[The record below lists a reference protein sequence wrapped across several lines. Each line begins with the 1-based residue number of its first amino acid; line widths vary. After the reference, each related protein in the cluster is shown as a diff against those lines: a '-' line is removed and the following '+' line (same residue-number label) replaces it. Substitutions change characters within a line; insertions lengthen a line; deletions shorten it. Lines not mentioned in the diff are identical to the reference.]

1 MHIFYKHFTNH
12 FFSYICNTKTNK
24 FRNMASHN
32 DLGALGEQ
40 IALEYLLAKNYQILE
55 TNWACG
61 HKEVDIIA
69 KDGDT
74 IVFVEVKTRHNPCL
88 IDPEVTVDSYKQ
100 RHLIWAANSY
110 VNRYQYDNDVRFDI
124 IAIIVN
130 SNNEKKIEHIEDAFY
145 PSLRSYK

>member
-1 MHIFYKHFTNH
+1 
-12 FFSYICNTKTNK
+12 
-24 FRNMASHN
+24 MAAHN

-40 IALEYLLAKNYQILE
+40 FALEYLLEKNYQILE
-55 TNWACG
+55 TNWVCG

-74 IVFVEVKTRHNPCL
+74 IVFVEVKTRHSKCL
-88 IDPEVTVDSYKQ
+88 VDPEITVDSYKQ

-130 SNNEKKIEHIEDAFY
+130 PNNEKKIEHIEDAFY
-145 PSLRSYK
+145 PSLK

>member
-1 MHIFYKHFTNH
+1 
-12 FFSYICNTKTNK
+12 
-24 FRNMASHN
+24 MASHN
-32 DLGALGEQ
+32 DLGAWGEK
-40 IALEYLLAKNYQILE
+40 IALEYLLEKNYQILE
-55 TNWACG
+55 TNWVCG

-74 IVFVEVKTRHNPCL
+74 IVFVEVKTRHSKCL
-88 IDPEVTVDSYKQ
+88 VDPEITVDSYKQ

-130 SNNEKKIEHIEDAFY
+130 PNNEKKIEHIEDAFY
-145 PSLRSYK
+145 PSLK

>member
-1 MHIFYKHFTNH
+1 
-12 FFSYICNTKTNK
+12 
-24 FRNMASHN
+24 MASHN
-32 DLGALGEQ
+32 DLGALGEK
-40 IALEYLLAKNYQILE
+40 ISLEYLLEKNYQILE
-55 TNWACG
+55 TNWVCG

-74 IVFVEVKTRHNPCL
+74 IVFVEVKTRHSKCL
-88 IDPEVTVDSYKQ
+88 VDPEITVDSYKQ

-130 SNNEKKIEHIEDAFY
+130 PNNEKKIEHIEDAFY
-145 PSLRSYK
+145 PSLK